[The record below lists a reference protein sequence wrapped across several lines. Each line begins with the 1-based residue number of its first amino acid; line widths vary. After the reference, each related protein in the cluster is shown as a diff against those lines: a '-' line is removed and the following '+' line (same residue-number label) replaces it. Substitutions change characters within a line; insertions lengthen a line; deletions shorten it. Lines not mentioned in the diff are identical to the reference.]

1 MRFLLYFLF
10 LIQFSFGVTAQ
21 DVHSL
26 IREAE
31 RVERLPNEK
40 AAFDQFK
47 IINKKFPGQT
57 YVLSKCSELCSRIG
71 NREKDEKMR
80 DAYYRAAVG
89 YAKQAL
95 QINSG
100 SDDAHVAM
108 AIALGRVS
116 LLKGGKEKIA
126 GAKEIKMHA
135 EKALAINPN
144 NFKAWHIIGKWNFE
158 VSNLSMMERAATKV
172 FYGGLPGATMKNAI
186 AAYEKARLLSYNFL
200 LNHLELA
207 KAYYKN
213 EENKKAIAS
222 LKVILN
228 LPSTT
233 EDDARIKAEA
243 MSLIKK
249 WD

>member
-1 MRFLLYFLF
+1 MRFLFYFLF
-10 LIQFSFGVTAQ
+10 FCQISLNVPAQ
-21 DVHSL
+21 DVNFM

-31 RVERLPNEK
+31 KVEHLPNEK

-47 IINKKFPGQT
+47 IINKKFPGQS

-71 NREKDEKMR
+71 NREKDENMR
-80 DAYYRAAVG
+80 DAYYKAAVG

-95 QINSG
+95 QFNSG
-100 SDDAHVAM
+100 SDEAHVAM

-135 EKALAINPN
+135 EKALSINPN
-144 NFKAWHIIGKWNFE
+144 NFKAWHIIGKWNYE
-158 VSNLSMMERAATKV
+158 VSNLSMVERAATKV
-172 FYGGLPGATMKNAI
+172 FYGGLPSASMKNAI
-186 AAYEKARLLSYNFL
+186 AAYEKARSLSYNFL

-207 KAYYKN
+207 KAYRKN
-213 EENKKAIAS
+213 DEDKKAIAS

-228 LPSTT
+228 LPVST
-233 EDDARIKAEA
+233 EDDPRIKSEA
-243 MSLIKK
+243 AALLKK